1 MAEQAVRLRRV
12 DREALERA
20 IALRLA
26 AGGNAALQMQRKL
39 KDDAWIEAALF
50 AAYAMQDDTLRLKS
64 WQPAPCW
71 MGDERPVDDFP
82 LAGRVAAWEVRR
94 RLIASGLSAY
104 EPDPIGALAA
114 IEARA
119 RGDLPPAA

>member
-50 AAYAMQDDTLRLKS
+50 AAYAMQDDTPSSHGNR
-64 WQPAPCW
+64 
-71 MGDERPVDDFP
+71 R
-82 LAGRVAAWEVRR
+82 LAGWATSGRSMISRSLAGSRRGRFAA
-94 RLIASGLSAY
+94 G
-104 EPDPIGALAA
+104 
-114 IEARA
+114 
-119 RGDLPPAA
+119 